1 MKSLNGQRHDRVQ
14 TESQKSKLFS
24 PPSVSQD
31 CVTGL
36 SLCRKLVHDLFKMT
50 KYEIMQRLL
59 QPSCCGLGFDRRF
72 FLKIMLALQK
82 TGFIRTDQPK
92 LWGCGDFKELTR
104 FMQSLF
110 FFPILS
116 RREVKRGSARRVSF
130 QNLQRK
136 QQEKFQLNYK
146 STQRNNLPNTLQLS
160 RHLTGLNKLEVDSD

>member
-1 MKSLNGQRHDRVQ
+1 
-14 TESQKSKLFS
+14 
-24 PPSVSQD
+24 
-31 CVTGL
+31 
-36 SLCRKLVHDLFKMT
+36 MT

-116 RREVKRGSARRVSF
+116 RREVKRGSARRVERREEELKKWWCGT
-130 QNLQRK
+130 QIVGGNL
-136 QQEKFQLNYK
+136 EEIWPSVSNVLSNDDD
-146 STQRNNLPNTLQLS
+146 LQCKGQVL
-160 RHLTGLNKLEVDSD
+160 RI